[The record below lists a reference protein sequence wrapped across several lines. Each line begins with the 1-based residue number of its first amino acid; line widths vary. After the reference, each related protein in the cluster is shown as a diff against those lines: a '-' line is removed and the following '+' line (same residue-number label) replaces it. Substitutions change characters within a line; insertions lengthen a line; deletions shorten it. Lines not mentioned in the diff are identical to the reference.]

1 MDQYMKIVAMAY
13 LHDTVGEVVR
23 QLFEEKRSCEM
34 DPTRGGKPAEGIKV
48 LSFHIEAIC
57 KAIYDSVDR
66 CPAPLRDVFQN
77 LQRAVVARFP
87 GEENVRY
94 TAVSAFIFLRLFCP
108 AIINPK
114 LFNMMPD
121 HPTDLTARNLMLVA
135 KSIQNLA
142 NMTEFGAK
150 ESFMIPVNG
159 LLTQLRGGMV
169 KYLDTISVSFRFW
182 ARRCVREEKRLS
194 ACVRSTRVQ

>member
-1 MDQYMKIVAMAY
+1 MDQYMKIVAMGY
-13 LHDTVGEVVR
+13 LHETVGEAVR

-34 DPTRGGKPAEGIKV
+34 DPTRGAKPAEGLKV
-48 LSFHIEAIC
+48 LSLHIEALC
-57 KAIYDSVDR
+57 TAIFESVDR

-77 LQRAVVARFP
+77 LQQAVTAHFP
-87 GEENVRY
+87 TETNVRY
-94 TAVSAFIFLRLFCP
+94 TSVSAFIFLRLFCP

-150 ESFMIPVNG
+150 ESYMIPVNG
-159 LLTQLRGGMV
+159 LLTRLRGGMV
-169 KYLDTISVSFRFW
+169 RYLDTI
-182 ARRCVREEKRLS
+182 AVRGKSLCACHLFFLS
-194 ACVRSTRVQ
+194 LMNPTTPF